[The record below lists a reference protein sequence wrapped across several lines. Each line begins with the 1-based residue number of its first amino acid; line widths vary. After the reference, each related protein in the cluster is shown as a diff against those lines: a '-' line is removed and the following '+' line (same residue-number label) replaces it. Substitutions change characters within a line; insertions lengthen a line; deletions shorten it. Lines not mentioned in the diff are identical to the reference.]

1 MDRVIVHLDMD
12 AFFAAIE
19 QRERPELRGKP
30 IIIGHPGRRGV
41 VCTCSY
47 EARPFGIR
55 SAMPSVTAER
65 LCPHATWVSG
75 RMDLYKQVSRDVFA
89 LLRELTSRVELV
101 SVDEAYADLTGL
113 ARTLEEG
120 AALAADL
127 RGRIRHEHR
136 LTASAGIAPCRYLAK
151 IASDLNKPD
160 GQVLLSHE
168 RIPELLWPLS
178 VRVIPGVGPK
188 LAEALRQRLGV
199 STVGELARVPQP
211 ALRRTFGA
219 LTAQF
224 LHDRARGVDDR
235 EVVTHSER
243 KQVSEERT
251 YRDDLTT
258 DEQVHRELLA
268 RAEGV
273 AHTLR
278 RKELV
283 GRTVVLKVRDNRFET
298 ITRSRTLA
306 EPTDLASEI
315 FPVAWEMYRSRVDF
329 GGRGLRLLG
338 VGVKDLLS
346 EREVPRLLFRD
357 ERREKERRAA
367 RALDG
372 LTERYGK
379 DLIRPARLLDHP
391 SARKPRG

>member
-1 MDRVIVHLDMD
+1 MD

-41 VCTCSY
+41 VATCSY

-55 SAMPSVTAER
+55 SAMPSVTADR
-65 LCPHATWVSG
+65 LCPHAIWVSG
-75 RMDLYKQVSRDVFA
+75 RMELYREVSRDVFA
-89 LLRELTSRVELV
+89 LLHELTDQVEHV
-101 SVDEAYADLTGL
+101 SVDEAYADLSGV
-113 ARTLEEG
+113 ARTLEKG
-120 AALAADL
+120 AAIAEEL
-127 RGRIRHEHR
+127 RARIRSEHR

-160 GQVLLSHE
+160 GQVTLSHE
-168 RIPELLWPLS
+168 LVPKLLWPLS
-178 VRVIPGVGPK
+178 VRVIPGIGPK
-188 LAEALRQRLGV
+188 LAEALEQRLGV
-199 STVGELARVPQP
+199 STVGELARIPQ
-211 ALRRTFGA
+211 ADLRRTFGS
-219 LTAQF
+219 LTSHF
-224 LHDRARGVDDR
+224 LHDRAHGVDDR
-235 EVVTHSER
+235 GIVPHSER

-251 YRDDLTT
+251 YQDDLTT
-258 DEQVHRELLA
+258 DDEVHRELLA

-278 RKELV
+278 RKEVV

-298 ITRSRTLA
+298 ITRSRTLT
-306 EPTDLASEI
+306 EPTDLAAEI
-315 FPVAWEMYRSRVDF
+315 FEVAWEMYRTRVDF

-338 VGVKDLLS
+338 VGVKDLIP
-346 EREVPRLLFRD
+346 EREVPRTLFPD
-357 ERREKERRAA
+357 ERREKARRAA

-391 SARKPRG
+391 ASRKPRG